1 MTEKIFNDN
10 DIINSILFDCQC
22 CLFLLDMTN
31 KDSLTNLKK
40 LVNDNSFEELSY
52 LKIILVENKIDEE
65 KEINEEEVDEFM
77 KENNLKEKMKI
88 SIKNGTGIEDLSN
101 KIKEY
106 VNDNTNDIPINFST
120 QNINEFKGGE
130 NEKDSL
136 KWVKTANIIFL
147 GNSMVGKSSLFLRID
162 KNHFKEC
169 FMSSIGMD
177 RIAKSFKY
185 KKDIYIL
192 AIESS
197 CDETSVSIVKN
208 GTEDVATIINSQIDI
223 HKNYGGVVPE
233 IASRKHME
241 NITIVLDECL
251 SKANMKFEDMD
262 AFACTYAP
270 GLTGSLLVGLE
281 CAKTLSLIYNK
292 PFIKVN
298 HMLGHISANK
308 INNTL
313 KYPLI
318 SLIVSGGHTDLI
330 LMKDENNSEYLGS
343 TLDDAIGEC
352 YDKVAKILGLSYPG
366 GPNVERLALNGKDT
380 YKMPTILNDESYNF
394 SFSGIKS
401 HVNNLVHN
409 EHQRGNEVNIEDLCR
424 SFQDAVTKHLIEKTK
439 KALLDYNIK
448 YLLIAG
454 GVASNTHIRE
464 ELLKM
469 CKSINVEMHVPDKKY
484 CTDNATMIG
493 AAAYPLYL
501 KGEFATLD
509 TNAKSNENIK

>member
-1 MTEKIFNDN
+1 MIEEIKLNEFDTKYFIKDIGYVVIRKLYEHLDITDVFINEDKRRQGNAYKILKYIIDN
-10 DIINSILFDCQC
+10 NQDYKIMLEVNEINTPAINLYKKLGFKKISERENYYKDKKALI
-22 CLFLLDMTN
+22 MEYN
-31 KDSLTNLKK
+31 KD
-40 LVNDNSFEELSY
+40 V
-52 LKIILVENKIDEE
+52 
-65 KEINEEEVDEFM
+65 
-77 KENNLKEKMKI
+77 
-88 SIKNGTGIEDLSN
+88 
-101 KIKEY
+101 
-106 VNDNTNDIPINFST
+106 
-120 QNINEFKGGE
+120 
-130 NEKDSL
+130 
-136 KWVKTANIIFL
+136 
-147 GNSMVGKSSLFLRID
+147 
-162 KNHFKEC
+162 
-169 FMSSIGMD
+169 
-177 RIAKSFKY
+177 
-185 KKDIYIL
+185 YIL

-208 GTEDVATIINSQIDI
+208 GTEDIATVINSQIDI

-241 NITIVLDECL
+241 NITIVLEECL
-251 SKANMKFEDMD
+251 NKANMKFEDID

-330 LMKDENNSEYLGS
+330 LMKDENNSKYLGS

-352 YDKVAKILGLSYPG
+352 YDKVAKILGLEYPG
-366 GPNVERLALNGKDT
+366 GPNVERLALNGKNT

-409 EHQRGNEVNIEDLCR
+409 EHQRGNEVNKEDICR
-424 SFQDAVTKHLIEKTK
+424 SFQDAVTEHLVSKTK
-439 KALLDYNIK
+439 KALLDYNVK

-454 GVASNTHIRE
+454 GVASNSHIRE
-464 ELLKM
+464 ELFKM
-469 CKSINVEMHVPDKKY
+469 CKSIDVEMHVPDKKY

-493 AAAYPLYL
+493 AAGYFAYK
-501 KGEFATLD
+501 KGLRADSTL
-509 TNAKSNENIK
+509 NAKSSVSLT

>member
-1 MTEKIFNDN
+1 MIEEVKLNEFDTRYSIKDIGYVIIRKLYEHLDITDVFVEENFRRQGYAYKILSY
-10 DIINSILFDCQC
+10 IIENNQNYKIMLEV
-22 CLFLLDMTN
+22 N
-31 KDSLTNLKK
+31 EENIPAINLYKK
-40 LVNDNSFEELSY
+40 LGF
-52 LKIILVENKIDEE
+52 K
-65 KEINEEEVDEFM
+65 
-77 KENNLKEKMKI
+77 KI
-88 SIKNGTGIEDLSN
+88 SERAN
-101 KIKEY
+101 Y
-106 VNDNTNDIPINFST
+106 Y
-120 QNINEFKGGE
+120 
-130 NEKDSL
+130 KD
-136 KWVKTANIIFL
+136 KTALIMEY
-147 GNSMVGKSSLFLRID
+147 S
-162 KNHFKEC
+162 
-169 FMSSIGMD
+169 
-177 RIAKSFKY
+177 
-185 KKDIYIL
+185 KDVYIL

-208 GTEDVATIINSQIDI
+208 GTEDIATVINSQIDI

-308 INNTL
+308 INNEL

-330 LMKDENNSEYLGS
+330 YMKDENTSKYLGS

-352 YDKVAKILGLSYPG
+352 YDKVAKILGLEYPG
-366 GPNVERLALNGKDT
+366 GPNVERLALKGNNT

-401 HVNNLVHN
+401 HINNLVHN
-409 EHQRGNEVNIEDLCR
+409 EHQRGNEVNKEDLCK
-424 SFQDAVTKHLIEKTK
+424 SFQDAVTNLLVSKTK
-439 KALLDYNIK
+439 KSLIDYKVK

-454 GVASNTHIRE
+454 GVASNSHIRE
-464 ELLKM
+464 ELTKM
-469 CKSINVEMHVPDKKY
+469 CKSINVEIHIPDKKY

-501 KGEFATLD
+501 KKEFSPLD
-509 TNAKSNENIK
+509 TNAKSNENI

>member
-1 MTEKIFNDN
+1 MIEEVKLNELDTKYFIKDIGYVIIRKLYEHLDITDVYIEESSRRQGYAYKLLKYIIDN
-10 DIINSILFDCQC
+10 
-22 CLFLLDMTN
+22 N
-31 KDSLTNLKK
+31 KDYKIMLEVNEINTPAINLYKK
-40 LVNDNSFEELSY
+40 LGF
-52 LKIILVENKIDEE
+52 K
-65 KEINEEEVDEFM
+65 
-77 KENNLKEKMKI
+77 KI
-88 SIKNGTGIEDLSN
+88 SER
-101 KIKEY
+101 
-106 VNDNTNDIPINFST
+106 
-120 QNINEFKGGE
+120 E
-130 NEKDSL
+130 NYYKD
-136 KWVKTANIIFL
+136 KTALIMEY
-147 GNSMVGKSSLFLRID
+147 S
-162 KNHFKEC
+162 
-169 FMSSIGMD
+169 
-177 RIAKSFKY
+177 
-185 KKDIYIL
+185 KDVYIL

-251 SKANMKFEDMD
+251 KKAGMKFEDMD

-330 LMKDENNSEYLGS
+330 YMKDENTSEYLGS

-352 YDKVAKILGLSYPG
+352 YDKVAKILGLEYPG
-366 GPNVERLALNGKDT
+366 GPNVERLSLNGKDT
-380 YKMPTILNDESYNF
+380 YKMPIILNDNSYNF

-401 HVNNLVHN
+401 HINNLVHN
-409 EHQRGNEVNIEDLCR
+409 EHQRGNEVNKEDLCR
-424 SFQDAVTKHLIEKTK
+424 SFQDAVTNLLVSKTK
-439 KALLDYNIK
+439 KALLDYNVK
-448 YLLIAG
+448 YLLMSG
-454 GVASNTHIRE
+454 GVASNSHIRE
-464 ELLKM
+464 ELKKM
-469 CKSINVEMHVPDKKY
+469 CESIEVEMHVPEKKY

-501 KGEFATLD
+501 KKEFATLD
-509 TNAKSNENIK
+509 TNAKSNENIR

>member
-1 MTEKIFNDN
+1 MIEEVKLNEFDTRYSIKDIGYVIIRKLYEHLDITDVFVEENFRRQGYAYKILSY
-10 DIINSILFDCQC
+10 IIENNQNYKIMLEV
-22 CLFLLDMTN
+22 N
-31 KDSLTNLKK
+31 EENIPAINLYKK
-40 LVNDNSFEELSY
+40 LGF
-52 LKIILVENKIDEE
+52 K
-65 KEINEEEVDEFM
+65 
-77 KENNLKEKMKI
+77 KI
-88 SIKNGTGIEDLSN
+88 SERAN
-101 KIKEY
+101 Y
-106 VNDNTNDIPINFST
+106 Y
-120 QNINEFKGGE
+120 
-130 NEKDSL
+130 KD
-136 KWVKTANIIFL
+136 KTALIMEY
-147 GNSMVGKSSLFLRID
+147 S
-162 KNHFKEC
+162 
-169 FMSSIGMD
+169 
-177 RIAKSFKY
+177 
-185 KKDIYIL
+185 KDVYIL

-208 GTEDVATIINSQIDI
+208 GTEDIATVINSQIDI

-281 CAKTLSLIYNK
+281 CAKTLSLIYKK

-308 INNTL
+308 INNDL

-330 LMKDENNSEYLGS
+330 LMEKENEFKYLGS

-352 YDKVAKILGLSYPG
+352 YDKVAKILGLEYPG
-366 GPNVERLALNGKDT
+366 GPNVERLALKGNNT

-401 HVNNLVHN
+401 HINNLVHN
-409 EHQRGNEVNIEDLCR
+409 EHQRGNEVNKEDLCK
-424 SFQDAVTKHLIEKTK
+424 SFQDAVTNLLVSKTK
-439 KALLDYNIK
+439 KSLIDYKVK

-454 GVASNTHIRE
+454 GVASNSHIRE
-464 ELLKM
+464 ELTKM
-469 CKSINVEMHVPDKKY
+469 CKSINVEIHIPDKKY

-501 KGEFATLD
+501 KKEFSPLD
-509 TNAKSNENIK
+509 TNAKSNENI

>member
-1 MTEKIFNDN
+1 MIEEVKLNEFDTKYFIKEIGYVIVRKLYEHLDITDVFIEENFRRQGYAYKILKYIIDN
-10 DIINSILFDCQC
+10 SKDYKIMLEVNEENIPAINLY
-22 CLFLLDMTN
+22 
-31 KDSLTNLKK
+31 KK
-40 LVNDNSFEELSY
+40 LGF
-52 LKIILVENKIDEE
+52 K
-65 KEINEEEVDEFM
+65 
-77 KENNLKEKMKI
+77 KI
-88 SIKNGTGIEDLSN
+88 SERAN
-101 KIKEY
+101 Y
-106 VNDNTNDIPINFST
+106 Y
-120 QNINEFKGGE
+120 
-130 NEKDSL
+130 KD
-136 KWVKTANIIFL
+136 KTALIMEY
-147 GNSMVGKSSLFLRID
+147 S
-162 KNHFKEC
+162 
-169 FMSSIGMD
+169 
-177 RIAKSFKY
+177 
-185 KKDIYIL
+185 KDIYIL

-208 GTEDVATIINSQIDI
+208 GTEDIATVINSQIDI

-251 SKANMKFEDMD
+251 KKANMKFEDMD

-330 LMKDENNSEYLGS
+330 YMKDENTSEYLGS

-352 YDKVAKILGLSYPG
+352 YDKVAKILGLEYPG
-366 GPNVERLALNGKDT
+366 GPNVERLALKGNNT
-380 YKMPTILNDESYNF
+380 YKMPVILNDESYNF

-401 HVNNLVHN
+401 HINNLVHN
-409 EHQRGNEVNIEDLCR
+409 EHQRGNEVNKEDLCR
-424 SFQDAVTKHLIEKTK
+424 SFQDTVTNLLVSKTK
-439 KALLDYNIK
+439 KALLDYKVK
-448 YLLIAG
+448 YLLMSG
-454 GVASNTHIRE
+454 GVASNSHIRE
-464 ELLKM
+464 ELNKM
-469 CKSINVEMHVPDKKY
+469 CESIGVEMHVPDKKY

-501 KGEFATLD
+501 KKEFASLD
-509 TNAKSNENIK
+509 TNAKSNANIN

>member
-1 MTEKIFNDN
+1 MIESINLNEFDTKYFIKDVGYVIIRKLYEHL
-10 DIINSILFDCQC
+10 DITDVFINED
-22 CLFLLDMTN
+22 
-31 KDSLTNLKK
+31 KRRKG
-40 LVNDNSFEELSY
+40 Y
-52 LKIILVENKIDEE
+52 AYKIIKYIIDNNMDYKIMLEVN
-65 KEINEEEVDEFM
+65 EINTPAI
-77 KENNLKEKMKI
+77 NLYRKLGFKKI
-88 SIKNGTGIEDLSN
+88 SERENYYKDKKALIM
-101 KIKEY
+101 EY
-106 VNDNTNDIPINFST
+106 N
-120 QNINEFKGGE
+120 
-130 NEKDSL
+130 
-136 KWVKTANIIFL
+136 
-147 GNSMVGKSSLFLRID
+147 
-162 KNHFKEC
+162 
-169 FMSSIGMD
+169 
-177 RIAKSFKY
+177 
-185 KKDIYIL
+185 KDIYIL

-208 GTEDVATIINSQIDI
+208 GTEDIATIINSQIDI

-251 SKANMKFEDMD
+251 KKANMKFEDMD

-308 INNTL
+308 IDNTL
-313 KYPLI
+313 RYPLI

-330 LMKDENNSEYLGS
+330 FMKNENSSEYLGS

-352 YDKVAKILGLSYPG
+352 YDKVAKILGLEYPG
-366 GPNVERLALNGKDT
+366 GPNVERLALNGKNT
-380 YKMPTILNDESYNF
+380 YKMPVILNDESYNF

-409 EHQRGNEVNIEDLCR
+409 EHQRGNEVNKEDLCR
-424 SFQDAVTKHLIEKTK
+424 SFQDAVTEHLIAKTK
-439 KALLDYNIK
+439 KALLDYKVK
-448 YLLIAG
+448 YLVIAG
-454 GVASNTHIRE
+454 GVASNSHIRE

-469 CKSINVEMHVPDKKY
+469 CNRINVEMHVPDKKY

-501 KGEFATLD
+501 KKEFAALD
-509 TNAKSNENIK
+509 INAKSNENI

>member
-1 MTEKIFNDN
+1 MIEEIKLNEFDTKYFIKDVGYVIIRKLYEHLDITDVFINEDKRRQGYAYKLLKFIIDNNLNYKIMLEVNE
-10 DIINSILFDCQC
+10 INIPAI
-22 CLFLLDMTN
+22 
-31 KDSLTNLKK
+31 NLYKK
-40 LVNDNSFEELSY
+40 LGF
-52 LKIILVENKIDEE
+52 KK
-65 KEINEEEVDEFM
+65 INER
-77 KENNLKEKMKI
+77 EN
-88 SIKNGTGIEDLSN
+88 
-101 KIKEY
+101 Y
-106 VNDNTNDIPINFST
+106 Y
-120 QNINEFKGGE
+120 
-130 NEKDSL
+130 KD
-136 KWVKTANIIFL
+136 KTALIMEY
-147 GNSMVGKSSLFLRID
+147 S
-162 KNHFKEC
+162 
-169 FMSSIGMD
+169 
-177 RIAKSFKY
+177 
-185 KKDIYIL
+185 KDIYIL

-208 GTEDVATIINSQIDI
+208 GCEDVSTVINSQIDI

-330 LMKDENNSEYLGS
+330 LMKDENTSKYLGS

-352 YDKVAKILGLSYPG
+352 YDKVAKILGLEYPG
-366 GPNVERLALNGKDT
+366 GPNVEKLALNGKNT
-380 YKMPTILNDESYNF
+380 YKMPVILNDESYNF

-409 EHQRGNEVNIEDLCR
+409 EHQRGNEVNKEDLCR
-424 SFQDAVTKHLIEKTK
+424 SFQDAVTEHLISKTK
-439 KALLDYNIK
+439 KALIDYNVK

-454 GVASNTHIRE
+454 GVASNSHIRE
-464 ELLKM
+464 ELSKM
-469 CKSINVEMHVPDKKY
+469 CEGIGVEIHVPDKKY

-501 KGEFATLD
+501 KKEFAALD
-509 TNAKSNENIK
+509 TNAKSNENI